1 MKQPALVLCQLFKTG
16 DNNSDHTQSNV
27 SNSCSNRKHT
37 PSCECNGK
45 RSYRLL
51 SECLLTVVLTMHTLS
66 AMSQAAV
73 NNEHKLQQ

>member
-37 PSCECNGK
+37 PSCECNENGVIDC
-45 RSYRLL
+45 SLN
-51 SECLLTVVLTMHTLS
+51 VF
-66 AMSQAAV
+66 
-73 NNEHKLQQ
+73 